1 VLQEFEKLISFS
13 GTPTV
18 AWRRTGEV
26 CLVGVEFSMLTD
38 WSREELVHGNK
49 YIWEVRVISRIPF
62 QAAG

>member
-1 VLQEFEKLISFS
+1 
-13 GTPTV
+13 V